1 MNRFDQTLRRAACFP
16 LTACD
21 LQTIQVNAGFV
32 CNQRCR
38 HCHLA
43 CSPDRT
49 ESMSWATMEKVAEL
63 AGLAD
68 AQMVDITGGEPSLH
82 PDLRRFVEV
91 LVQKNAGVQVR
102 TNLTGLLEPGNETL
116 PESFRGAAGVNS

>member
-1 MNRFDQTLRRAACFP
+1 
-16 LTACD
+16 
-21 LQTIQVNAGFV
+21 
-32 CNQRCR
+32 
-38 HCHLA
+38 
-43 CSPDRT
+43 
-49 ESMSWATMEKVAEL
+49 MSWATMEKVAEL